1 MERADD
7 EREPE
12 PGYRHVP
19 QLWPPGP
26 RHRQVLSAMRQRHE
40 QGADARM
47 DFPRG
52 GDPGTRGPDRQR
64 HAQCRNQVR
73 ATPDPS
79 HLAGNANSHHR
90 RRRAS
95 VELRLHDGI
104 RRTGFGPRSCT
115 RSVRE
120 PIRGGICERIG
131 FCLRKRIRESLGIG
145 LHGAAPVATPV
156 AGALRNVQAEPN
168 AHAEPNANSNAQLIE
183 SGPGPWPSRQS
194 VEVVRRTT
202 SRRISHFIRIP
213 HGLTY
218 GWVGT

>member
-104 RRTGFGPRSCT
+104 RRTGFGPRSC
-115 RSVRE
+115 
-120 PIRGGICERIG
+120 
-131 FCLRKRIRESLGIG
+131 IRESLGIG